1 MSHEMHDIFQR
12 ILIAHL
18 NFELKLFVLLLLLLL
33 FTVIRIEKLRV
44 LQQIHVLSVR
54 ICFS

>member
-18 NFELKLFVLLLLLLL
+18 NFELKLFVLLLLL